1 MQAEDAV
8 CLADYCDI
16 MRCQVLV
23 AHGLLNGGSGPSTDV
38 ELWQDAEAARK
49 ALAPAATRSIAR
61 VPTRRRHRTRPAPP
75 APLADC
81 PKTDA
86 ETDESGNSS
95 IVIQKYLHVPPTGY
109 RRT

>member
-49 ALAPAATRSIAR
+49 ALAPAATRSVAR
-61 VPTRRRHRTRPAPP
+61 VPTRRRHRTRSAPP
-75 APLADC
+75 VPLADC

-95 IVIQKYLHVPPTGY
+95 IIIQKYLPTFSCL
-109 RRT
+109 